1 MEKRPRILI
10 IEDNRALV
18 EMLTIFLKEQEYE
31 VLGAYTGREGIR
43 QAQQEQPDLIL
54 LDIHLPDINGYDVA
68 QELRTRTR
76 TQHIPIIFLTEARDR
91 VSRLKG
97 LRLGADDYI
106 AKPFDLQELR
116 LRIRNALDIA
126 RRVHQFQMPTH
137 LPALDLLAQALGERI
152 RQGRP
157 WALLGI
163 TLQNFKAFRN
173 RYGSLIA
180 EDALRAIGKLLLYIQ
195 HQLEGTDDDLVGHL
209 EQDDFA
215 ILTEPERLPAYQ
227 HAIRQVVVPKIPY
240 FYSWE
245 DRERLQAPHRMR
257 IQMRA
262 LTWRD
267 GRFTDAHQALAT
279 LGIPLLAS
287 EDEA

>member
-1 MEKRPRILI
+1 M
-10 IEDNRALV
+10 
-18 EMLTIFLKEQEYE
+18 
-31 VLGAYTGREGIR
+31 
-43 QAQQEQPDLIL
+43 
-54 LDIHLPDINGYDVA
+54 
-68 QELRTRTR
+68 
-76 TQHIPIIFLTEARDR
+76 
-91 VSRLKG
+91 
-97 LRLGADDYI
+97 
-106 AKPFDLQELR
+106 
-116 LRIRNALDIA
+116 
-126 RRVHQFQMPTH
+126 
-137 LPALDLLAQALGERI
+137 

-157 WALLGI
+157 WALLWVS
-163 TLQNFKAFRN
+163 LQNFKAFRN

-245 DRERLQAPHRMR
+245 DREHLQAPHRMR

-267 GRFTDAHQALAT
+267 GRFTDAHQALTA

>member
-18 EMLTIFLKEQEYE
+18 EMLSIFLKEQAYE
-31 VLGAYTGREGIR
+31 VLGAYTGRDGIR
-43 QAQQEQPDLIL
+43 QAQQEQPDLVL

-68 QELRTRTR
+68 QELRARTR

-106 AKPFDLQELR
+106 VKPFDLQELG

-126 RRVHQFQMPTH
+126 RRVHQFQVPTH
-137 LPALDLLAQALGERI
+137 LPAWPLLAQALEERM
-152 RQGRP
+152 RQHRP
-157 WALLGI
+157 WALLGVF
-163 TLQNFKAFRN
+163 LQNFHTFRN
-173 RYGSLIA
+173 RYGSLTA

-195 HQLEGTDDDLVGHL
+195 HQMEGAEEDLVSQL
-209 EQDDFA
+209 EDDFA
-215 ILTEPERLPAYQ
+215 ILTEPGRLPAYQ
-227 HAIRQVVVPKIPY
+227 SAIRQIVIPKIPY

-245 DRERLQAPHRMR
+245 DREHLQAPQLMR
-257 IQMRA
+257 IHMRT
-262 LTWRD
+262 LTWQE
-267 GRFTDAHQALAT
+267 GPFTRAHQALAA
-279 LGIPLLAS
+279 LGVPLAVS

>member
-18 EMLTIFLKEQEYE
+18 EMLTIFLEEQEYE
-31 VLGAYTGREGIR
+31 VLGAYTGRDGIR

-76 TQHIPIIFLTEARDR
+76 TQHIPIIFLTEAHDR
-91 VSRLKG
+91 GSRLKG

-126 RRVHQFQMPTH
+126 RRVHQFQVPTH
-137 LPALDLLAQALGERI
+137 LPALPLLVQALEERM
-152 RQGRP
+152 RQSRP

-163 TLQNFKAFRN
+163 FLQNFKIFRS
-173 RYGSLIA
+173 RYGSLTA

-195 HQLEGTDDDLVGHL
+195 HQLEGTENDLVGHL

-215 ILTEPERLPAYQ
+215 ILTVPERLSSYQ
-227 HAIRQVVVPKIPY
+227 SAIRQIVVPKIPY

-245 DRERLQAPHRMR
+245 DREHLQAPHRMR
-257 IQMRA
+257 IHMRI
-262 LTWRD
+262 LTWQD
-267 GRFTDAHQALAT
+267 GRFTSAYQAFSA
-279 LGIPLLAS
+279 LGVHLLVS
-287 EDEA
+287 EDKT

>member
-116 LRIRNALDIA
+116 LRIRNTLDIA
-126 RRVHQFQMPTH
+126 RRVHQFQVPTH
-137 LPALDLLAQALGERI
+137 LPALDLLAQALEERM

-157 WALLGI
+157 WALLGLP
-163 TLQNFKAFRN
+163 LQNFKAFRK

-287 EDEA
+287 EDET